1 MWFYKVVLLPGHL
14 LPVAFFLHTLL
25 PILNICTIFALLLY
39 YSKIARSLKWLDR
52 GHDES
57 FPIGAALCIQCRSGR
72 YYTGACAV
80 CIQVE
85 AGEGSGVRFLSLG
98 PYLARVYGATA
109 TYGYIMLHNAMLG
122 SATPLQYQV
131 AIAPELFSQDFP
143 SEIQSACLIALSS
156 SGAHK
161 KLATRLSR

>member
-57 FPIGAALCIQCRSGR
+57 FPIGAALCIQCFFDRS
-72 YYTGACAV
+72 YTGTCAV

-109 TYGYIMLHNAMLG
+109 TYGYIMLC
-122 SATPLQYQV
+122 SAPLQYQV
-131 AIAPELFSQDFP
+131 AIALELFP
-143 SEIQSACLIALSS
+143 SEIQSACLRSRSVL
-156 SGAHK
+156 AHK